1 MRKKETT
8 KYRKNKAFKIVGWF
22 LLIIGILGIVT
33 FITLFINWEKR
44 KDNYTLEYVYS
55 ESGTLYYE
63 VNKEKVY
70 IQNIY
75 NTHNEKIKLNI
86 PNRATVMLYIDKTNI
101 TDGIYFDLDNSFDRG
116 ILNPISLIFVIL
128 FFISS
133 GLTSILTY
141 EEINGKKYKLPAVFP
156 IFIFL
161 IILGIGFISSQVSQA
176 IDYFSLKEK
185 NNVTV
190 ATIYSDIYI
199 KGRASN
205 SYKAVSY
212 YFVEGNKY
220 LYVNNYFEKGTLN
233 DKLGDTFELYY
244 DEQNPNK
251 SIKKGEPVNVIL
263 LVVGIG
269 LVILFSAPV
278 VILLR
283 NTSKKLKNDFDY
295 KNSY

>member
-1 MRKKETT
+1 MLLLSLYSLTGTKK
-8 KYRKNKAFKIVGWF
+8 
-22 LLIIGILGIVT
+22 
-33 FITLFINWEKR
+33 

-101 TDGIYFDLDNSFDRG
+101 TDGIYFDLNNSFDQS
-116 ILNPISLIFVIL
+116 ILNPILLIFVIL

-176 IDYFSLKEK
+176 IDYFSLKDK

-199 KGRASN
+199 KGSTSH
-205 SYKAVSY
+205 SYKAVAY